1 MKIFKIALFCFV
13 FLILIPN
20 ARPQESLWEWESGP
34 YLPGFRLID
43 ERDFSRFYP
52 SGKDDEM
59 KARPVRVYLWYPAKH
74 TTQTP
79 MRFEEYI
86 RIASLDFTPG
96 RSERPAEL
104 TEKSLPV
111 QLSKGLNSEELKMI
125 LGKKTAAVRDAA
137 YAEGTFPLLVFGQG
151 LYYESPISHLVL
163 CEFLASHGY
172 VVATC
177 PLLGTHYR
185 LVNINVED
193 LETEVRDLEFVIG
206 IIQELPHIKTDSL
219 GIIGYDLGGMAGL
232 ILSMRNPTVDAFL
245 SLDTSILFGHFSGLP
260 GSHPHY
266 REENF
271 TIPWMHMTQA
281 RIIKDFRDERGLSSL
296 MDRKL
301 YSDSYLVQVKTNN
314 HGEFSSYALFGI
326 RSALAGYWGQW
337 ESNPQ
342 KRYSA
347 ICRNTLAFFN
357 AYLRQ
362 DKAALTQLRKT
373 AKMGAGPDAEKELF
387 TMEYKQGRTAPPS
400 MAKLVH
406 LIIDKGMSQA
416 MPVIEEAKRAFPDT
430 VLIEENVLNWL
441 GYHFLYWWGREEEA
455 LEVFK
460 LNVSLFPESA
470 NTYDSL
476 GEAYLVRGDT
486 DSAVR
491 CYKKSLELNPENTNA
506 KQRLNQLLKKR

>member
-1 MKIFKIALFCFV
+1 MKIFKIALFCII
-13 FLILIPN
+13 FLTLNPN
-20 ARPQESLWEWESGP
+20 AYSQERLWKWKSGP
-34 YLPGFRLID
+34 YVPGFRLL
-43 ERDFSRFYP
+43 ETRDFSRFYP
-52 SGKDDEM
+52 SGKDDDM
-59 KARPVRVYLWYPAKH
+59 KARPVRVYLWYPAKKPI
-74 TTQTP
+74 QTP
-79 MRFEEYI
+79 MRFEDYA
-86 RIASLDFTPG
+86 RMAAADFTPG
-96 RSERPAEL
+96 RSEGSADL
-104 TEKSLPV
+104 TEKFLPV
-111 QLSKGLNSEELKMI
+111 QLLKGLNSEELKMI
-125 LGKKTAAVRDAA
+125 LEKRTAAVRNAA
-137 YAEGTFPLLVFGQG
+137 YAEGIFPLLVLGQG
-151 LYYESPISHLVL
+151 LYYESPLSHLVL

-177 PLLGTHYR
+177 PLFGTHYR

-206 IIQELPHIKTDSL
+206 TIQEIPQIKTDGL

-232 ILSMRNPTVDAFL
+232 ILSMRNQSVDAFL
-245 SLDTSILFGHFSGLP
+245 SLDAGILFGHFSGLP

-266 REENF
+266 HEENF

-281 RIIKDFRDERGLSSL
+281 RFIKDYRDERGLSTL
-296 MDRKL
+296 MDRKP
-301 YSDSYLVQVKTNN
+301 YGDSYLIQVKTNN
-314 HGEFSSYALFGI
+314 HGEFSSYAMFGI
-326 RSALAGYWGQW
+326 RSAVAGYWGQW

-342 KRYSA
+342 ERYSA
-347 ICRNTLAFFN
+347 ICCNTLAFFN

-362 DKAALTQLRKT
+362 DKAVLTQLQKT
-373 AKMGAGPDAEKELF
+373 VKEPDSEKELF

-406 LIIDKGMSQA
+406 LIIDKGISMA
-416 MPVIEEAKRAFPDT
+416 MPVIEEAKKAFPDT

-470 NTYDSL
+470 NAYDSL
-476 GEAYLVRGDT
+476 GEAYLARGET

-491 CYKKSLELNPENTNA
+491 CYKKSLELNPENSNA
-506 KQRLNQLLKKR
+506 IQRLNQLLKKR